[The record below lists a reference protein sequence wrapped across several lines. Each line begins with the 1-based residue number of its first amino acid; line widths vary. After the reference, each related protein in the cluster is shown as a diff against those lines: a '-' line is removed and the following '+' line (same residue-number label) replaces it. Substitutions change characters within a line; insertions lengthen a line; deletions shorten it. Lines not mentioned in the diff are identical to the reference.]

1 MHVCARVC
9 KYACTCVC
17 ILCVCV
23 HVCICTCVCTCVC
36 VGTPSPSQVLYQ
48 RAFPQPFL
56 SLTGGPMAGDLR
68 AGRRSHWEEPWPTE
82 GPTGEQS
89 PPGSPQPS
97 ECVFKVVN
105 SALNHGVYVA
115 INQEVIRFCSI
126 YLVAQV
132 EKKGWPFPLK
142 TQASSLW
149 LVLRL
154 GPQSTRQ
161 PWKAHSLRVQVQW
174 QHPANAPGMGMKR
187 ALGERGLS
195 SSYWNPH

>member
-1 MHVCARVC
+1 MYIVRM
-9 KYACTCVC
+9 CTCVYMY
-17 ILCVCV
+17 VCV
-23 HVCICTCVCTCVC
+23 YMCVR
-36 VGTPSPSQVLYQ
+36 GHPQPLSGALPAGLSS
-48 RAFPQPFL
+48 AFPQPHWWAHGRGPASWPAL
-56 SLTGGPMAGDLR
+56 SLRR
-68 AGRRSHWEEPWPTE
+68 AMTNRGANR
-82 GPTGEQS
+82 GEQS